1 MANYIKSFNFR
12 NGVQVDNDN
21 FIVNAVGRVGIG
33 TTVPEKLLDVRGN
46 AKVVGHITAT
56 DASVSGIVTVGSI
69 TINGSTGTISAS
81 TFSGSAG
88 NFGDQA
94 VVAISTD
101 GLIAGPTGLTTSSN
115 LGIGTD
121 STAFELQV
129 GSNPETS
136 TGFGVTS
143 GNVTAS
149 GSVAASGNL
158 KVTGISTLGVTTVTD
173 LTGQQLSVSGVSTLG
188 VTTTTD
194 LTVQQLNVSGVST
207 LGVTTVTDLTVQQLN
222 VSGVSTFSN
231 NILIGTGATVGFG
244 TTAYFRDHA
253 KAIFGDGD
261 DLQIYHDGSNSYI
274 DDAGTGNL
282 KLNSNEVHIL
292 SNDNSEYSGRFISN
306 GAVELYH
313 DGNKKFETTNEGVL
327 VSGGTTTGSLRVSGI
342 STLSGDIFIG
352 VGASVGFGTTAYFRD
367 HAKAIFGDSN
377 DLQIYHD
384 EANSYIS
391 DQGTGDLRLS
401 GNVVK
406 FNNQANTATM
416 VKATQGDSVELY
428 YNNSKKFETSNTGVT
443 VTGSIGIGTSAP
455 SVDLQIRKA
464 SGNATLEVISDTA
477 KASISIGNNVG
488 AGNSSASI
496 NYGSTSGFGVFS
508 TSQSL
513 DIINRDTGNVNYFLS
528 NSAPTNSGFRWHKG
542 GSNQLMTLTS
552 DGKLGIGITNP
563 EQPLHVSGI
572 STFTSTVYFGSN
584 VSFADE
590 TTIDVTLRGDVENT
604 SGSVIVDVSE
614 ALLKGNVNTTSGIST
629 FNRVSVSST
638 ISSDSLIVDSGAS
651 HSSANHKL
659 SVNSSSSSRFFVSES
674 GAIGIST
681 NVDLDNYPTVGV
693 FSPDRIG
700 VFGGVGVG
708 TTAVRCA
715 VDFADAGTVGVGTT
729 QPYFLPPKVSTT
741 TRNGIGGTV
750 TGATIYNITLNKLQ
764 VYTGSAWETLTSS

>member
-69 TINGSTGTISAS
+69 TINGSTGTISATS
-81 TFSGSAG
+81 FSGSAG
-88 NFGDQA
+88 QSFGDQA
-94 VVAISTD
+94 VVAIATD

-115 LGIGTD
+115 LGVGTD

-149 GSVAASGNL
+149 GNL
-158 KVTGISTLGVTTVTD
+158 KIIGISTLGVTTVTN
-173 LTGQQLSVSGVSTLG
+173 LTGQQLNVSGISTLG

-207 LGVTTVTDLTVQQLN
+207 LGVTTVTDLTGQQLN
-222 VSGVSTFSN
+222 ISGVSTFSDD
-231 NILIGTGATVGFG
+231 ILIGTGATVGFG
-244 TTAYFRDHA
+244 TTAYFGDHA
-253 KAIFGDGD
+253 KAIFGTDE
-261 DLQIYHDGSNSYI
+261 DLQIYHSGDSSNI
-274 DDAGTGNL
+274 KEDGTGNL
-282 KLNSNEVHIL
+282 NIWGDDIYFYNSAGDQFKAKFETGGSV
-292 SNDNSEYSGRFISN
+292 F
-306 GAVELYH
+306 LYH
-313 DGNKKFETTNEGVL
+313 GNIKKFETTNEGVL
-327 VSGGTTTGSLRVSGI
+327 VSGGTTTGALSVSGV
-342 STLSGDIFIG
+342 STFSDDILIG
-352 VGASVGFGTTAYFRD
+352 TAATVGFSTTAYFGD

-384 EANSYIS
+384 EANSYVS

-416 VKATQGDSVELY
+416 VKATQDDSVELY

-455 SVDLQIRKA
+455 SADLQIRKA
-464 SGNATLEVISDTA
+464 SGNATLEVISDTG
-477 KASISIGNNVG
+477 KASISIGNSVG
-488 AGNSSASI
+488 TGTSSASI
-496 NYGSTSGFGVFS
+496 NYGSTSGFGVYS
-508 TSQSL
+508 TEQSF

-542 GSNQLMTLTS
+542 SSNQLMTLTS

-572 STFTSTVYFGSN
+572 STFTSTVYFGGS

-590 TTIDVTLRGDVENT
+590 TTIGVTLKGDVQNT

-614 ALLKGNVNTTSGIST
+614 ALLNGNVNTTSGIST

-638 ISSDSLIVDSGAS
+638 ISSDSLIVDSGTS

-659 SVNSSSSSRFFVSES
+659 SVNSSSSSRFFVAES

-700 VFGGVGVG
+700 IFGGVGVG

>member
-46 AKVVGHITAT
+46 AKIVGHITAT

-88 NFGDQA
+88 DFGDQV
-94 VVAISTD
+94 VVAIATD
-101 GLIAGPTGLTTSSN
+101 GFIAGATGLTTTSN
-115 LGIGTD
+115 IGIGTD
-121 STAFELQV
+121 STAFQLQV
-129 GSNPETS
+129 GEDPT
-136 TGFGVTS
+136 TLGFGVTN
-143 GNVTAS
+143 GHVTAS
-149 GSVAASGNL
+149 GNLSISGISTL
-158 KVTGISTLGVTTVTD
+158 GITTVTDLTVQQLNISGISTLGVTTTTDLTVQQLNISGISTLGVTTVTD
-173 LTGQQLSVSGVSTLG
+173 LTGQQL
-188 VTTTTD
+188 
-194 LTVQQLNVSGVST
+194 NI
-207 LGVTTVTDLTVQQLN
+207 
-222 VSGVSTFSN
+222 SGVSTFSDD
-231 NILIGTGATVGFG
+231 ILIGTGATVGFG

-253 KAIFGDGD
+253 KAIFGIDE
-261 DLQIYHDGSNSYI
+261 DLQIYHSGDSSNI
-274 DDAGTGNL
+274 KEDGTGNL
-282 KLNSNEVHIL
+282 NIWGDDIYFYNSAGDQFKAKFETGGSV
-292 SNDNSEYSGRFISN
+292 F
-306 GAVELYH
+306 LYH
-313 DGNKKFETTNEGVL
+313 SNIKKFETTNEGVL
-327 VSGGTTTGSLRVSGI
+327 VSGGTTTGALSVSGV
-342 STLSGDIFIG
+342 STFSDNILIG

-367 HAKAIFGDSN
+367 HAKAIFGDGD
-377 DLQIYHD
+377 DLRIYHD
-384 EANSYIS
+384 GANSYVS

-416 VKATQGDSVELY
+416 IKATQGDSVELN
-428 YNNSKKFETSNTGVT
+428 YNNSKKFETINTGVT

-455 SVDLQIRKA
+455 SADLQIRKA

-477 KASISIGNNVG
+477 SASISIGNSVG
-488 AGNSSASI
+488 AGTSSALI
-496 NYGSTSGFGVFS
+496 NYGSTGGFGVYS
-508 TSQSL
+508 TEQSF
-513 DIINRDTGNVNYFLS
+513 DIINRDTGNINYFLG

-542 GSNQLMTLTS
+542 SSNQLMTLTS

-563 EQPLHVSGI
+563 EQLLHVSGI
-572 STFTSTVYFGSN
+572 STFTSTVYFGGS

-590 TTIDVTLRGDVENT
+590 TTIGVTLKGDVQNT

-614 ALLKGNVNTTSGIST
+614 ALLNGNVNTTSGIST

-638 ISSDSLIVDSGAS
+638 ISSDSLIVDSGTS

-659 SVNSSSSSRFFVSES
+659 SVNSSSSSRFFVAES

-693 FSPDRIG
+693 FSPARIG

-729 QPYFLPPKVSTT
+729 QPYFLPPKLDTT

>member
-88 NFGDQA
+88 NFGDQP
-94 VVAISTD
+94 VVAITT
-101 GLIAGPTGLTTSSN
+101 GGFVFANLGLTTTFN

-121 STAFELQV
+121 SVTEFELQV
-129 GSNPETS
+129 GGDPTVS
-136 TGFGVTS
+136 GFGVTS

-149 GSVAASGNL
+149 GNL
-158 KVTGISTLGVTTVTD
+158 KVSGISTLGVTTVTD

-207 LGVTTVTDLTVQQLN
+207 LGVTTTTDLTVQQLN
-222 VSGVSTFSN
+222 VSGISTFN
-231 NILIGTGATVGFG
+231 DDIIIGTGATVGFG
-244 TTAYFRDHA
+244 STAYFKDNA
-253 KAIFGDGD
+253 AAFFGNGE
-261 DLQIYHDGSNSYI
+261 DLKIYHDGSNSYI

-282 KLNSNEVHIL
+282 ILNGNHVVIQSNNNTEIIAEF
-292 SNDNSEYSGRFISN
+292 SSN
-306 GAVELYH
+306 GSVELYY
-313 DGNKKFETTNEGVL
+313 DNSKKFETTNDGVL
-327 VSGGTTTGSLRVSGI
+327 VSGGTTTGSLRVSGV

-391 DQGTGDLRLS
+391 DQGIGDLRLS

-406 FNNQANTATM
+406 LNNQANTATM
-416 VKATQGDSVELY
+416 VKATQGDSVELN

-455 SVDLQIRKA
+455 SADLQIRKA

-477 KASISIGNNVG
+477 KASISIGNSVG
-488 AGNSSASI
+488 AGTSSALI
-496 NYGSTSGFGVFS
+496 NYGSTSGFGNFS
-508 TSQSL
+508 TSQSF
-513 DIINRDTGNVNYFLS
+513 DIINRDIGYINYFLS
-528 NSAPTNSGFRWHKG
+528 SNASNDSSFVWHKG
-542 GSNQLMTLTS
+542 STNQLMTLTN

-563 EQPLHVSGI
+563 EHLLSVQGI
-572 STFTSTVYFGSN
+572 STFTGNAHFDGN
-584 VSFADE
+584 V
-590 TTIDVTLRGDVENT
+590 TIDGSVTIDSITASVTGDV
-604 SGSVIVDVSE
+604 SGNLS
-614 ALLKGNVNTTSGIST
+614 GNVNTTTGIST
-629 FNRVSVSST
+629 FKEVKITSRIGIGT
-638 ISSDSLIVDSGAS
+638 ISSTDKI
-651 HSSANHKL
+651 
-659 SVNSSSSSRFFVSES
+659 SVNDIGANRFM
-674 GAIGIST
+674 
-681 NVDLDNYPTVGV
+681 VDDAGKVGV
-693 FSPDRIG
+693 KTDSVNTDMELDVNGDIQARHG
-700 VFGGVGVG
+700 LVVGVTTEPKCAIDMSSVVDVFADG
-708 TTAVRCA
+708 TSRATIAYMIPPRVTTA
-715 VDFADAGTVGVGTT
+715 
-729 QPYFLPPKVSTT
+729 Q
-741 TRNGIGGTV
+741 RNALTDIGGNALGTDEA
-750 TGATIYNITLNKLQ
+750 GATVYNITTNKLQ
-764 VYTGSAWETLTSS
+764 VWNGSTWNDCF